1 MDLASSNLLA
11 SVAPLLRAPA
21 LGPVQRPSPE
31 AFARAAWRMYGEDGE
46 AKSVS
51 LMPWQT
57 GLLRSGANQL
67 VNVTRQGGKSH
78 TIALKALYLAIFR
91 KRSLILIVSPSERQS
106 TEFFKKVRGF
116 YEDCPEEWKLGLVT
130 STAHSLELENGS
142 RIVSLPNSEGKIRGY
157 SSVALLI
164 FDESGDVPD
173 KIYHA
178 CRPMIMASK
187 GQLICAGTPK
197 GKRGWW
203 YEAWDA
209 AARHHFEKIEVKGSE
224 IPWFTSEML
233 DIERAVLGPAFDQEY
248 GCSFLA
254 GIFGR
259 VYGAFDKGRN
269 LIAPAELPRCFDP
282 THADFKRA
290 HFGLGVD
297 YGFTDDCGFTI
308 GAWRD
313 NDPTVYI
320 PYSQKQSQM
329 DAVDAAEHVKLLM
342 RTYDFEFIVGDE
354 GGLGKG
360 YAEQARAR
368 FGIPIMPA
376 DKVNKR
382 GYIDLFNASLAK
394 GLTKVVASEKTAQL
408 VEEWENLPWDE
419 ERKKEKEG
427 FADHC
432 ADSCLYMWRA
442 MANYHEVPIRD
453 RPAYGTKEAW
463 EAEEAELLA
472 KMEEQNVTPQNFW
485 EQLNHQTAEA
495 PTEES
500 QLWGALTR
508 RGY

>member
-1 MDLASSNLLA
+1 MDSK
-11 SVAPLLRAPA
+11 
-21 LGPVQRPSPE
+21 PV
-31 AFARAAWRMYGEDGE
+31 D
-46 AKSVS
+46 
-51 LMPWQT
+51 LMPWQQ
-57 GLLRSGANQL
+57 GLLKTGQNTL

-78 TIALKALYLAIFR
+78 TIALKALYMALFR

-106 TEFFKKVRGF
+106 MEFFKKVRLF
-116 YEDCPEEWKLGLVT
+116 YEDCPEHWKLGLVT

-157 SSVALLI
+157 SSVSMLI

-203 YEAWDA
+203 YDAWEAA
-209 AARHHFEKIEVKGSE
+209 GKHNFEKVEVKGTE
-224 IPWFTSEML
+224 IPWFTKEML
-233 DIERAVLGPAFDQEY
+233 DIERAVLGAAYDQEY
-248 GCSFLA
+248 GCSFLS

-259 VYGAFDKGRN
+259 VYGAFDKIRN
-269 LIAPAELPRCFDP
+269 LIKPGDLPACFSP
-282 THADFKRA
+282 KHADFKRA

-297 YGFTDDCGFTI
+297 YGFTDDCGFTV

-313 NDPTVYI
+313 NDPTTYI
-320 PYSQKQSQM
+320 LYSQKQSQM

-342 RTYDFEFIVGDE
+342 RTYDFEFVVGDE

-368 FGIPIMPA
+368 YGIPIMPA

-382 GYIDLFNASLAK
+382 GYIDLFNAAMAK
-394 GLTKVVASEKTAQL
+394 GLTKVIESEKTSQL
-408 VEEWENLPWDE
+408 IDEWENLPWDD
-419 ERKKEKEG
+419 ERKKEKPG
-427 FADHC
+427 FPDHC

-442 MANYHEVPIRD
+442 LSNYHETPLEDVPK
-453 RPAYGTKEAW
+453 YGSKEAW
-463 EAEEAELLA
+463 EAEEAEMLA
-472 KMEEQNVTPQNFW
+472 KLEEQNISPQDFWQQLDKQTPP
-485 EQLNHQTAEA
+485 A
-495 PTEES
+495 PTQED
-500 QLWGALTR
+500 QLWSALTR
-508 RGY
+508 RGF